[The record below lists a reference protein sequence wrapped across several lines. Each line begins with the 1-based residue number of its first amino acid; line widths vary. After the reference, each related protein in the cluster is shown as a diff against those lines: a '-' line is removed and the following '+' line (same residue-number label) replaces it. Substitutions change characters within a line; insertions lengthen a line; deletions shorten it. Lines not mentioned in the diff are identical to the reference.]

1 MRIVLDGKPTETL
14 TPKRE
19 KTFFLSKAKP
29 EMKGRV
35 YTPAEATDAHVAQT
49 KRWYMIVGAIGGVL
63 ELLAVIG
70 GVVGEPNSA
79 AFFILL
85 GVVVTGAVILLMVL
99 MLRRRVRVF
108 TQRIAHRSEGL
119 MPAGT
124 VYAIDASGLAIGPDT
139 IAWPMLAIDTVEL
152 ASGSLPSG
160 DTSTPIIIIERLSV
174 AAGPKIFT
182 LDRAMIENGQLLID
196 NIWRRL
202 HS

>member
-1 MRIVLDGKPTETL
+1 MRIVLDGKPAETL
-14 TPKRE
+14 TPKQE
-19 KTFFLSKAKP
+19 KTFFLAKVR
-29 EMKGRV
+29 EEAKGRV
-35 YTPAEATDAHVAQT
+35 YTPAEATAAHVAQT

-63 ELLAVIG
+63 ELLAVVG

-85 GVVVTGAVILLMVL
+85 GIVVTIAVILLMALVL
-99 MLRRRVRVF
+99 RHRVRVF
-108 TQRIAHRSEGL
+108 TRRIAPRSEGL

-124 VYAIDASGLAIGPDT
+124 VYAIDAAGLAIGSDT
-139 IAWPMLAIDTVEL
+139 IAWPMLALDTVEL

-174 AAGPKIFT
+174 AAGPKVFT

-202 HS
+202 RS